1 MDHSLKSFDADA
13 GTCVQTYAAPKCVMG
28 LAVRAGGGMLAWCGG
43 GDRMVHFWDPRV
55 GNATGATTS
64 LASHTVGLGFFF
76 VSIRFVSLFSRPKR
90 KPARMDH
97 ARERTSVTMTHTVSR
112 RSDSMEE
119 QISNFFP
126 RRSLARAVRSRRV
139 DFFFPFRF
147 LFISPAAFAERLPFR
162 FQRAGDGRQ
171 RRVVPRERVP
181 ARVHGVRRQRQA
193 VGHSRETPAAHG
205 EGAPGETAHGAR
217 AVRGLPRPEPR
228 RVRRDRRSV
237 AHLQGRQRRPR
248 FMK

>member
-1 MDHSLKSFDADA
+1 MFEALGIPDPNDAKKKPAEEEDEEEEELPAGVVVLRGHTDAVTAVAWESVDVVWTGSMDHSLKSFDADA

-55 GNATGATTS
+55 GNATGATTC

-126 RRSLARAVRSRRV
+126 RRSLARAV
-139 DFFFPFRF
+139 
-147 LFISPAAFAERLPFR
+147 
-162 FQRAGDGRQ
+162 
-171 RRVVPRERVP
+171 
-181 ARVHGVRRQRQA
+181 
-193 VGHSRETPAAHG
+193 
-205 EGAPGETAHGAR
+205 
-217 AVRGLPRPEPR
+217 
-228 RVRRDRRSV
+228 
-237 AHLQGRQRRPR
+237 
-248 FMK
+248 